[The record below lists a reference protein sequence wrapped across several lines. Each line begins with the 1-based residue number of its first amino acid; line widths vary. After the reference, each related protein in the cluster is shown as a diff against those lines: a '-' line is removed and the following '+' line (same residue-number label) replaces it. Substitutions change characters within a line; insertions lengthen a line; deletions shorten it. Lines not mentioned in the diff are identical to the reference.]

1 MWPGGERERATE
13 KGVDGEAQKGRV
25 KKKKWITGEKVYRRE
40 RGGNDM
46 IVLGRGVATTP
57 ETKPMVWRKGWERE

>member
-1 MWPGGERERATE
+1 
-13 KGVDGEAQKGRV
+13 VDGEAQKGRV
-25 KKKKWITGEKVYRRE
+25 KKKWITGEKVYRRE

-57 ETKPMVWRKGWERE
+57 ETKPMVWRKVWERE